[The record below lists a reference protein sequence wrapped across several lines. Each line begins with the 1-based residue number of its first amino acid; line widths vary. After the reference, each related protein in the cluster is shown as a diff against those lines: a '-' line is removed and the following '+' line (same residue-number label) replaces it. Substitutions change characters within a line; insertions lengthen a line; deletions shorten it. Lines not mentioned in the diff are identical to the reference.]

1 MNLSPA
7 SIFQT
12 VAWAALA
19 VVFAGYAIA
28 ESSLGAAVVTVLLLT
43 LVAHAWSH
51 VTERVPNDFRD
62 GLASQTSL

>member
-28 ESSLGAAVVTVLLLT
+28 ESSLGAAVVTVLLLAV
-43 LVAHAWSH
+43 VAHAWSH
-51 VTERVPNDFRD
+51 VTERVPNDIHDR
-62 GLASQTSL
+62 LAPQSL